1 LMGKKARDKV
11 QVKAPAG
18 ILDFEILEI
27 K

>member
-1 LMGKKARDKV
+1 MGAKVGAKV

-18 ILDFEILEI
+18 LMEFEIMEI